1 MQYEGIIKLLAHT
14 GIVVPILFFAITGL
28 IRFFQFQRSYD
39 FLRFSYGTDAIIL
52 NAFWVFNTYILT
64 SCTEAGK
71 AIANPKTFLF
81 CLYAIPICYFCG
93 SFVYLYQYCYNGKL
107 SYDLK
112 RFVYSAMM
120 GLFATAVVFVLKSWL
135 TV

>member
-28 IRFFQFQRSYD
+28 IRFFQCLRSYD
-39 FLRFSYGTDAIIL
+39 FLKFSYGTDAIVL

-64 SCTEAGK
+64 SCAEAGK
-71 AIANPKTFLF
+71 AMTNPKAFLF

-93 SFVYLYQYCYNGKL
+93 SFAYLYQYAFNGKL

-112 RFVYSAMM
+112 RFVYSVLM
-120 GLFATAVVFVLKSWL
+120 GLFATVVVFVLKSWL